1 MAQKKLWKDLN
12 LSNAFLFSAALE
24 DPETCKLV
32 LELILE
38 ESVGTVNVK
47 AERSIL
53 FSSDFRCVRLDIFA
67 SNEFNIGYN
76 MEMQN
81 KDEKNLPKRSRYHQ
95 AEMDLASLKPG
106 QDFNDLKPSVIL
118 FICTFDPFQKGK
130 YRYTFQQRCLEE
142 DFPLGDETKRV
153 FLSTK
158 GKNAEEISKELLHFL
173 EYVEN
178 STDSYVENV
187 QDPIIT
193 KLHEKISILK
203 KSREL
208 EGRYMMFEEL
218 LQRELKEGFSRGHA
232 EGLEQG
238 IAEGIEQGIEQGSQ
252 RLLNLISKMSENG
265 EADLIPRL
273 SKDEV
278 FYKKMLEKYNL

>member
-24 DPETCKLV
+24 
-32 LELILE
+32 
-38 ESVGTVNVK
+38 
-47 AERSIL
+47 
-53 FSSDFRCVRLDIFA
+53 
-67 SNEFNIGYN
+67 
-76 MEMQN
+76 
-81 KDEKNLPKRSRYHQ
+81 
-95 AEMDLASLKPG
+95 
-106 QDFNDLKPSVIL
+106 
-118 FICTFDPFQKGK
+118 
-130 YRYTFQQRCLEE
+130 
-142 DFPLGDETKRV
+142 
-153 FLSTK
+153 
-158 GKNAEEISKELLHFL
+158 
-173 EYVEN
+173 
-178 STDSYVENV
+178 
-187 QDPIIT
+187 DPIIT

-238 IAEGIEQGIEQGSQ
+238 IAEGIEQGIERGIKQGIEQGSQ
-252 RLLNLISKMSENG
+252 RLLNLISRMNENG